1 MKISVPI
8 FLIFISQSVL
18 AEKFSMKELHW
29 GMSGDEISSVLGVK
43 VINKSFKE
51 MTSKFP
57 IISCKDAIPNLQNMN
72 DSIWKNVYEVDTN
85 QIWTYGK
92 FGGWVANCVEPIK
105 YNNDFKIQKNRKLI
119 RALPGLY
126 SLSLTLPGIKSGNQ
140 NGYKMRDVINIFS
153 KRFDLEITEGMIV
166 KNTDPVEVVPALEAK
181 HSGSDYEITL
191 YEQFLQEPELDH
203 VINVLIYN
211 PEYVKKEREID
222 LQLRNK
228 DKLSQDF

>member
-1 MKISVPI
+1 MKIPLCVVCI
-8 FLIFISQSVL
+8 LFSQAVF
-18 AEKFSMKELHW
+18 ADKFTMKELHW
-29 GMSGDEISSVLGVK
+29 GMSGDEIASVLGVK

-57 IISCKDAIPNLQNMN
+57 VISCKDAIPNLQNMN
-72 DSIWKNVYEVDTN
+72 DSIWKNVYEVDAN

-119 RALPGLY
+119 GALPGLY
-126 SLSLTLPGIKSGNQ
+126 SLSLTLPGIRSGNQ

>member
-1 MKISVPI
+1 MKIPLCVVCI
-8 FLIFISQSVL
+8 LFSQAVF
-18 AEKFSMKELHW
+18 ADKFTMKELHW
-29 GMSGDEISSVLGVK
+29 GMSGDEIASVLGVK

-57 IISCKDAIPNLQNMN
+57 VISCKDAIPNLQNMN
-72 DSIWKNVYEVDTN
+72 DSIWKNVYEVDAN

-105 YNNDFKIQKNRKLI
+105 YNNNFKIQKNRKLI
-119 RALPGLY
+119 GALPGLY
-126 SLSLTLPGIKSGNQ
+126 SLSLTLPGIRSGNQ

-166 KNTDPVEVVPALEAK
+166 KNADPVEVVPALEAK
-181 HSGSDYEITL
+181 YSGSDYEITL
-191 YEQFLQEPELDH
+191 YEQFLQEPELNH

>member
-1 MKISVPI
+1 MKIIVPI
-8 FLIFISQSVL
+8 FLMFLSQSVL

-29 GMSGDEISSVLGVK
+29 GMSGDEIASVLGVK

-57 IISCKDAIPNLQNMN
+57 VVSCKDAIPNLQNMN
-72 DSIWKNVYEVDTN
+72 DSIWNDVYEVDTN

-92 FGGWVANCVEPIK
+92 FGGWIANCVEPIK
-105 YNNDFKIQKNRKLI
+105 YNNDFKLQKNRKLI
-119 RALPGLY
+119 GALPGLY
-126 SLSLTLPGIKSGNQ
+126 SLSLTLPGIRSGNQ
-140 NGYKMRDVINIFS
+140 NGYNMRDVISIFS

-191 YEQFLQEPELDH
+191 YEQFLQETELNH

>member
-1 MKISVPI
+1 MKILLCVVFVS
-8 FLIFISQSVL
+8 FSQAVI
-18 AEKFSMKELHW
+18 AEKFTMKELYW
-29 GMSGDEISSVLGVK
+29 GMSGDEIASALGVK
-43 VINKSFKE
+43 VINKSYKE

-57 IISCKDAIPNLQNMN
+57 VISCKDAIPNLQNMN
-72 DSIWKNVYEVDTN
+72 DSIWKNVYKVESN
-85 QIWTYGK
+85 EIWTYGK

-105 YNNDFKIQKNRKLI
+105 YNNDFKNQKNRKI
-119 RALPGLY
+119 YEALPGFY
-126 SLSLTLPGIKSGNQ
+126 SLSLTLPGNRSGNQ
-140 NGYKMRDVINIFS
+140 GGYKMRDVINIFS

-181 HSGSDYEITL
+181 HLASDYGITL
-191 YEQFLQEPELDH
+191 YEQFLQEPKLNH
-203 VINVLIYN
+203 VINVIIYN

>member
-1 MKISVPI
+1 MKILLCVV
-8 FLIFISQSVL
+8 FALFSQSVL
-18 AEKFSMKELHW
+18 SEKFTMKELYW
-29 GMSGDEISSVLGVK
+29 GMSGGEIASALGVK
-43 VINKSFKE
+43 VINKSYKE

-57 IISCKDAIPNLQNMN
+57 VISCKDAIPNLQNMN
-72 DSIWKNVYEVDTN
+72 DSIWKDVYEVNTN

-105 YNNDFKIQKNRKLI
+105 YNNDFKVQKNRKLNE
-119 RALPGLY
+119 ALPGLY
-126 SLSLTLPGIKSGNQ
+126 SLSLTLPGNRGGNQ
-140 NGYKMRDVINIFS
+140 SGYKMRDVINIFS

-181 HSGSDYEITL
+181 QLVSDFGIIL
-191 YEQFLQEPELDH
+191 YEQFLQEPELNH
-203 VINVLIYN
+203 VINVFIYN

-222 LQLRNK
+222 LLLRNK

>member
-1 MKISVPI
+1 
-8 FLIFISQSVL
+8 
-18 AEKFSMKELHW
+18 
-29 GMSGDEISSVLGVK
+29 MSGDEIASALGVK
-43 VINKSFKE
+43 VINKSYKE

-57 IISCKDAIPNLQNMN
+57 VISCKDSIPNLQNMN
-72 DSIWKNVYEVDTN
+72 DSIWKNVYEVDSN

-92 FGGWVANCVEPIK
+92 FGGWIANCVEPIK
-105 YNNDFKIQKNRKLI
+105 YNNDFKLQKNRKLI
-119 RALPGLY
+119 GALPGLY
-126 SLSLTLPGIKSGNQ
+126 SLSLTLPGIRSGNQ
-140 NGYKMRDVINIFS
+140 NGYNMRDVISIFS
-153 KRFDLEITEGMIV
+153 KRFDLQITEGMIV

-191 YEQFLQEPELDH
+191 YEQFLQETELNH

>member
-1 MKISVPI
+1 MKIIVPI
-8 FLIFISQSVL
+8 FLMFLSQSVL
-18 AEKFSMKELHW
+18 AEKFSMKGLHW
-29 GMSGDEISSVLGVK
+29 GMSGDEIASVLGVK

-57 IISCKDAIPNLQNMN
+57 VVSCKDAIPNLQNMN
-72 DSIWKNVYEVDTN
+72 DSIWNDVYEVDTN

-92 FGGWVANCVEPIK
+92 FGGWIANCVEPIK
-105 YNNDFKIQKNRKLI
+105 YNNDFKLQKNRKLI
-119 RALPGLY
+119 GALPGLY
-126 SLSLTLPGIKSGNQ
+126 SLSLTLPGIRSGNQ
-140 NGYKMRDVINIFS
+140 NGYNMRDVISIFS

-191 YEQFLQEPELDH
+191 YEQFLQETELNH

-228 DKLSQDF
+228 DKLSKDF

>member
-1 MKISVPI
+1 MKIIVPI
-8 FLIFISQSVL
+8 FLMFLSQSVL

-29 GMSGDEISSVLGVK
+29 GMSGDEIASVLGVK

-57 IISCKDAIPNLQNMN
+57 VVSCKDAIPNLQNMN
-72 DSIWKNVYEVDTN
+72 DSIWNDVYEVDTN

-92 FGGWVANCVEPIK
+92 FGGWIANCVEPIK
-105 YNNDFKIQKNRKLI
+105 YNNDFELQKNRKLI
-119 RALPGLY
+119 GALPGLY
-126 SLSLTLPGIKSGNQ
+126 SLSLTLPGIRSGNQ
-140 NGYKMRDVINIFS
+140 NGYNMRDVISIFS

-191 YEQFLQEPELDH
+191 YEQFLQETELNH

>member
-1 MKISVPI
+1 MKIILCVV
-8 FLIFISQSVL
+8 FALFSQAVL

-29 GMSGDEISSVLGVK
+29 GMSGDEIASALGVK
-43 VINKSFKE
+43 VINKSYKE

-57 IISCKDAIPNLQNMN
+57 VISCKDAIPNLQNMN

-119 RALPGLY
+119 GVLPGLY
-126 SLSLTLPGIKSGNQ
+126 SLSLALPGIRSGNQ

-166 KNTDPVEVVPALEAK
+166 KNADPVEVVPALEAK
-181 HSGSDYEITL
+181 YSGSDYEITL
-191 YEQFLQEPELDH
+191 YEQFLQEPELNH

>member
-1 MKISVPI
+1 MKILLCVV
-8 FLIFISQSVL
+8 FALFSQAVL
-18 AEKFSMKELHW
+18 AEKFTMKELYW
-29 GMSGDEISSVLGVK
+29 GMSGDEIASALGVK
-43 VINKSFKE
+43 VINKSYKE

-57 IISCKDAIPNLQNMN
+57 VISCKDAIPNLQNMN

-105 YNNDFKIQKNRKLI
+105 YSNEFKTQKNRKLI
-119 RALPGLY
+119 EAVPGLY
-126 SLSLTLPGIKSGNQ
+126 SLSLTLPGIKTGNQ
-140 NGYKMRDVINIFS
+140 NGYKIKDVINIFRR
-153 KRFDLEITEGMIV
+153 RFDLEVAEGMIV
-166 KNTDPVEVVPALEAK
+166 KNTDPVEVVPAIEAK
-181 HSGSDYEITL
+181 HSGSDYAITL
-191 YEQFLQEPELDH
+191 YEQFLQEPELNH

>member
-1 MKISVPI
+1 MKILLCVVCML
-8 FLIFISQSVL
+8 FSQAVF
-18 AEKFSMKELHW
+18 ADKFTMKELYW
-29 GMSGDEISSVLGVK
+29 GMSGDEIASALGVK
-43 VINKSFKE
+43 VINKSYKE

-57 IISCKDAIPNLQNMN
+57 VISCKDAIPNLQNMN
-72 DSIWKNVYEVDTN
+72 DSIWKNVYKVDNN

-105 YNNDFKIQKNRKLI
+105 YNNVFKIQKNRKLI
-119 RALPGLY
+119 EVLPGLY
-126 SLSLTLPGIKSGNQ
+126 SLSLAIPGIRSGNQ

-166 KNTDPVEVVPALEAK
+166 KNIDPVEVVPALEAK

-191 YEQFLQEPELDH
+191 YEQFLQEPELNH
-203 VINVLIYN
+203 VINVFIYN
-211 PEYVKKEREID
+211 PVYVKKEREID

-228 DKLSQDF
+228 EKLSQDF

>member
-1 MKISVPI
+1 MKILLCVV
-8 FLIFISQSVL
+8 FALFSQAVL
-18 AEKFSMKELHW
+18 AEKFTMKELYW
-29 GMSGDEISSVLGVK
+29 GMSGDEIASALGVK
-43 VINKSFKE
+43 VINKSYKE

-57 IISCKDAIPNLQNMN
+57 VISCKDAIPNLQNMN
-72 DSIWKNVYEVDTN
+72 DSIWKNVYKVDTN
-85 QIWTYGK
+85 EIWTYGK

-105 YNNDFKIQKNRKLI
+105 YNNHFKIQKNRKLI
-119 RALPGLY
+119 GALPGLY
-126 SLSLTLPGIKSGNQ
+126 SLSLTLPGIRSGNQ
-140 NGYKMRDVINIFS
+140 NGYNIRDVISIFS

-181 HSGSDYEITL
+181 HSGGDYEITL
-191 YEQFLQEPELDH
+191 YEQFLQEPELNH